1 MELEII
7 NAKMNPLSDED
18 IRDIVEIECHPLVR
32 KWLVEYTIKGFEE
45 ELREYKDFFS
55 KLRGNDR
62 VEVLV
67 AKMNNRVVGFLAL
80 WCVDNCDEQAMSIGI
95 SVHPDYWGKN
105 IASTLVRESIKLA
118 KNRGVKKL
126 IIETLEENGAMR
138 RVAEKLGFKLE
149 TVRRGIIFKDGVCH
163 NEVAYTLR
171 I

>member
-1 MELEII
+1 MKLEII
-7 NAKMNPLSDED
+7 NAKLSPLSDED

-32 KWLVEYTIKGFEE
+32 KWLVEYTIKEFEE

-55 KLRGNDR
+55 KLRDNDR
-62 VEVLV
+62 VEILV
-67 AKMNNRVVGFLAL
+67 AKMHNRVVGFLAL
-80 WCVDNCDEQAMSIGI
+80 WCIDDCDERAMSIGV
-95 SVHPDYWGKN
+95 SVHPDYWGKS

-118 KNRGVKKL
+118 KNRGVKRL

-149 TVRRGIIFKDGVCH
+149 TVRKGKIFKDGVYH
-163 NEVAYTLR
+163 NEVTYTLK